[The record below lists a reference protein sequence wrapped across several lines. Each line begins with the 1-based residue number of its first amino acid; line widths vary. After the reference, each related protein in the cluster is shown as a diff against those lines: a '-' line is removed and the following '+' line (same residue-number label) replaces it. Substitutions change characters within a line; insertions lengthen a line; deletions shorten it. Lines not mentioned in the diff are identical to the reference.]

1 MRRKLSKFEGLKCIL
16 VCQVSTREE
25 HCDKAWVFVLNNT
38 K

>member
-1 MRRKLSKFEGLKCIL
+1 MRQKLSKLEGLKCIL

-25 HCDKAWVFVLNNT
+25 QYDEAWVFVFNNT

>member
-16 VCQVSTREE
+16 VSTREA
-25 HCDKAWVFVLNNT
+25 HCNEAWVFVFDNT

>member
-16 VCQVSTREE
+16 VCQALTREE
-25 HCDKAWVFVLNNT
+25 HFDEAWVFVFNNT

>member
-25 HCDKAWVFVLNNT
+25 HCDKAWSSSLII
-38 K
+38 

>member
-16 VCQVSTREE
+16 VCQVSTREG
-25 HCDKAWVFVLNNT
+25 HCDKAGVFVVNNT